1 MVKEDFVIRL
11 ALELGLERW
20 VGFRPKV
27 PGVFCKRRTVQKDR
41 EAGMY
46 DACAKG
52 SS

>member
-1 MVKEDFVIRL
+1 MVKEGFVIKL

-27 PGVFCKRRTVQKDR
+27 PGVFWARGTVQKDP
-41 EAGMY
+41 EAGVY
-46 DACAKG
+46 EACAKG